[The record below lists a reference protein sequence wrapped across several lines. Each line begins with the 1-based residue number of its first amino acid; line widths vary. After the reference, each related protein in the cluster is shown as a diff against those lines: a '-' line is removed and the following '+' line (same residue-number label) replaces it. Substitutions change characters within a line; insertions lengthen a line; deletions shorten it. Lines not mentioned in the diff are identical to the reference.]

1 MTTLEALC
9 KELKLGDIHEIV
21 ESVEYHDRRQY
32 ITDLFSK
39 MVELRRNKRADH
51 LIRRAGF
58 PTPATL
64 DQYEFDP
71 ITFPSSI
78 DKEGLLSLGFIE
90 RKENIL
96 MLGSTGTGKTH
107 LSIALG
113 IRACSEG
120 KSVLFYRFARD
131 GESFILRVSPP
142 DESPYV
148 LESSMNYLAE
158 HFSLGS
164 PVVEPVRSINGRLVE
179 EGVSTEGERHL
190 VTVTRV
196 APGRTH
202 ESLARDTI
210 SDDLFF
216 EIGRSLAVLHCNLM
230 LIDGRSYGFPEQS
243 RFATLTTPAYTPHVL
258 PVVLLRIYN
267 APLPLLNAVQ
277 SFGDELEPR
286 YIFGAGP
293 LDQ

>member
-120 KSVLFYRFARD
+120 KSVLFYRVAD
-131 GESFILRVSPP
+131 LTSELEVLHKQGQAAGLINKLTTADLLILDEMGYVPFSKTASELLFSVVSK
-142 DESPYV
+142 SYQTQSLIV
-148 LESSMNYLAE
+148 TSNLEFGRWSEIFGDHRLTAA
-158 HFSLGS
+158 L
-164 PVVEPVRSINGRLVE
+164 VDRLVHHSHILVFSGKSYRLRQAME
-179 EGVSTEGERHL
+179 AQRNETDPSTR
-190 VTVTRV
+190 
-196 APGRTH
+196 
-202 ESLARDTI
+202 
-210 SDDLFF
+210 
-216 EIGRSLAVLHCNLM
+216 
-230 LIDGRSYGFPEQS
+230 
-243 RFATLTTPAYTPHVL
+243 
-258 PVVLLRIYN
+258 PV
-267 APLPLLNAVQ
+267 
-277 SFGDELEPR
+277 D
-286 YIFGAGP
+286 
-293 LDQ
+293 